1 MYSAILLMAG
11 KGERMKKDINKV
23 LLPLGDKKIYEY
35 SLKVLLETVDEVIC
49 VISENDSSLMKKLP
63 KNVKVTF
70 GGKTRQESVM
80 NGLKLVS
87 NEYVLIHDA
96 ARPFITKKLITD
108 VKSSLSKNR
117 NVLVCFKCKDTIK
130 SIKDGVIETLDR
142 DSLVRAATPQCAK
155 RSYLYEAYKMSLE
168 DNMEFTD
175 DLSVL
180 EYYYPEIETELVFA
194 DDDLFKITTQTDYDL
209 AQLIWRKYD

>member
-1 MYSAILLMAG
+1 MFSAILLMAG
-11 KGERMKKDINKV
+11 KGERMKKSINKV
-23 LLPLGDKKIYEY
+23 LLPLGEKKIYEY

-49 VISENDSSLMKKLP
+49 VISENDSALMKKLP

-80 NGLKLVS
+80 NGLKLAS
-87 NEYVLIHDA
+87 HEYVLIHDS
-96 ARPFITKKLITD
+96 ARPFITVDLIND
-108 VKSSLSKNR
+108 VKSRLINNR

-130 SIKDGVIETLDR
+130 QIKDGTIETLDR
-142 DSLVRAATPQCAK
+142 NTLVRAATPQCAK
-155 RSYLYEAYKMSLE
+155 TSYMLEAYKMSLE

-180 EYYYPEIETELVFA
+180 EYYYPQIETELVFA
-194 DDDLFKITTQTDYDL
+194 EDDLFKITTETDYQL
-209 AQLIWRKYD
+209 AELIWRKYD